1 MKSWIVTNCSTA
13 VAIMPH
19 IRIRIICP
27 YSISVQR
34 WTPQPTWI
42 NKKVGVVLAKKN
54 RNNFWFLSCYPFVE
68 FSPCFS
74 VFCVFF
80 SYFSWFGFFFSGIM
94 TLVMVY
100 PFILCMCVCVFVPKI
115 SIEYWIDA
123 NNKSSVLNAKS
134 NRNKKIHQKLSFAIC
149 IHSVLGGCLFVFSLC
164 FYTFFLFRFYYHF

>member
-1 MKSWIVTNCSTA
+1 MNRYKLFNGGSNYATYPYPYNLSIFNISPTMDTAADMDKQESRCCS
-13 VAIMPH
+13 
-19 IRIRIICP
+19 C
-27 YSISVQR
+27 Q
-34 WTPQPTWI
+34 
-42 NKKVGVVLAKKN
+42 KKQKQ
-54 RNNFWFLSCYPFVE
+54 FWFLSCYPFVE